1 MSNDVNN
8 IQVHDMNCWAVD
20 DWAAFGVSLWHLQ
33 SQIKKDPAYI
43 SEAIDILDGLRI
55 ALPKLPPIMRKY
67 AADVADMVAGLCVDC
82 IRGLADDCHWDA
94 RQVAQSHPMAAPDD
108 NPPDDDPPDDLGLPP
123 SWFDDGD
130 DDDDDD
136 PYPTIL

>member
-1 MSNDVNN
+1 MSDGVNN

-20 DWAAFGVSLWHLQ
+20 DWAAFGVSLWNLQ
-33 SQIKKDPAYI
+33 IQIKQDPAYI
-43 SEAIDILDGLRI
+43 SEAVDILVGLRI

-67 AADVADMVAGLCVDC
+67 ATDVADMVAGLCCDC
-82 IRGLADDCHWDA
+82 IKGLADDCRWDA
-94 RQVAQSHPMAAPDD
+94 RQVAQSHAMAAPDD

-123 SWFDDGD
+123 EWFDDV